1 MRNFLT
7 SAALLLALTVSAQ
20 NVYYEGPVSKDLQKI
35 LKRDGYTAVK
45 SLTDADLAVV
55 AADAPVAP
63 ERRTA
68 LNAFL
73 AAGCGNVIFLGD
85 KAFDYS
91 PVPEDGRLLAHFTD
105 HKDWDTAEE
114 RREKKARFTEE
125 PAVSV
130 IRDDKGNLAVEMKT
144 EKDCSKDW
152 FLIIPLKNGL
162 QEDRTVL
169 TFNAKGNEW
178 MDVLS
183 LEIMDDGGKTWIAFQ
198 PITCDWQPYA
208 LSLADFMPLARK
220 SGEEYEPL
228 KPSSVRKILMGL
240 NMKMIWYEHATY
252 LGISEVRAARN
263 GAAYTAP
270 TSALTKVEVPMSVR
284 ATAIP
289 EDIYDPA
296 WRAANPW
303 DVTQNA
309 ADTKVGNRSK
319 KDRESRIIP
328 VGCGTVEL
336 FPEGKRA
343 GGAVGLFPSWT
354 PEAGRD
360 IVEAARL
367 MTRTPMAV
375 GTRMNMK
382 DGGAQLTVWLR
393 NPLPEKVNARVE
405 TAVGESLR
413 NTAKIPLAARKVTAS
428 VRILPEIPAG
438 FPSAKFDW
446 SVRVAGPETENTL
459 GGTIDLERALALACR
474 HLVLNQRQL
483 PDGRFSNHFFGDAY
497 GVRAMLIFVDH
508 VRNDP
513 DLAGR
518 LSGLLR
524 DITVDDIEK
533 AAFDWLDMMCNRQ
546 LHDGLMMMGY
556 SEPRCSSNV
565 ADMGEICTCV
575 FQALEYVSDPTRRAW
590 YSRSF
595 ERTMKWMEKFY
606 IGDAQTSAQVAEDW
620 PEETKKGE
628 NGIGR
633 YGLGMMGKRP
643 RTYGPIWVNELIMPA
658 HCIIAFYGNEE
669 QKEFFRPI
677 FDRNSDYMMTQ
688 KYSSA
693 QYYHAESTFWH
704 WYVTPDPAKKAALEE
719 NMRRTMLGRR
729 FAGDPLEPYD
739 KGGRAAMNAMP
750 LMYYQRFIEDTP
762 EIRAVLLKYWW
773 SFAELGSFHAI
784 ERQTPAFPKATHG
797 EALASSKFAGHSAI
811 WACEALWPGSTLLP

>member
-1 MRNFLT
+1 MKNIMT
-7 SAALLLALTVSAQ
+7 AAALLLAVTAYAQ
-20 NVYYEGPVSKDLQKI
+20 NVYFEGPVGKDLQKV
-35 LKRDGYTAVK
+35 LKKDGFTAVRT
-45 SLTDADLAVV
+45 LQEADLAVV
-55 AADAPVAP
+55 SGDAPVAP
-63 ERRTA
+63 DRRTE

-73 AAGCGNVIFLGD
+73 SSGCGNVIFLGD
-85 KAFDYS
+85 KAFDYT
-91 PVPEDGRLLAHFTD
+91 PIPEDNRHLAYFND
-105 HKDWDTAEE
+105 HKDWYTAEE

-125 PAVSV
+125 PSVNV
-130 IRDDKGNLAVEMKT
+130 IRNEKGKLAVEMKT

-152 FLIIPLKNGL
+152 FLIIPVRNGL

-169 TFNAKGNEW
+169 TFDARGNEW

-183 LEIMDDGGKTWIAFQ
+183 LEIVDDKGKTWTAFQ
-198 PITCDWQPYA
+198 PITCNWESYA
-208 LSLADFMPLARK
+208 LSLADFMPLGRK
-220 SGEEYEPL
+220 SGEEYELLRPT
-228 KPSSVRKILMGL
+228 SVRKILMGL

-252 LGISEVRAARN
+252 LALSEVCSARN
-263 GAAYTAP
+263 AAAFHAP

-284 ATAIP
+284 ATSIP
-289 EDIYDPA
+289 EDVYDPA

-328 VGCGTVEL
+328 VGSGTVEF
-336 FPEGKRA
+336 FPEGARA

-354 PEAGRD
+354 PEMGRD
-360 IVEAARL
+360 ILEAARL

-382 DGGAQLTVWLR
+382 DGGAQMTLWLR
-393 NPLPEKVNARVE
+393 NPLPERVNARVE
-405 TAVGESLR
+405 TKVGDALG
-413 NTAKIPLAARKVTAS
+413 NTAKIPLAPRKTTAS

-446 SVRVAGPETENTL
+446 SVKVSGPETDNTL
-459 GGTIDLERALALACR
+459 GGTIDLERALVLACR

-497 GVRAMLIFVDH
+497 GVRAMLIFVDKA
-508 VRNDP
+508 RKDP
-513 DLAGR
+513 GIARRQADILK
-518 LSGLLR
+518 

-533 AAFDWLDMMCNRQ
+533 AALDWLDMMCNRQ

-556 SEPRCSSNV
+556 SEPRNSSNV
-565 ADMGEICTCV
+565 ADMGEVCTCV
-575 FQALEYVSDPTRRAW
+575 FQALKYVSDPTRRAW

-606 IGDAQTSAQVAEDW
+606 IADEQTAAKVAEDW
-620 PEETKKGE
+620 PEEAAKGN

-633 YGLGMMGKRP
+633 YGLGMMGKKA

-658 HCIIAFYGNEE
+658 HCIVAFYGNEE

-704 WYVTPDPAKKAALEE
+704 WYVTPDPAKKAALQE

-729 FAGDPLEPYD
+729 FAGDPMEPYD

-750 LMYYQRFIEDTP
+750 LLYYQRHIEDTP
-762 EIRAVLLKYWW
+762 AIRAVLLKYWW

-784 ERQTPAFPKATHG
+784 GRQTPAFPKATHG

-811 WACEALWPGSTLLP
+811 WACEALWPGSTILP